1 MMNNQGELIFDFAKR
16 LWNYPRSITG
26 DGLRDTL
33 YEIKL
38 LLPNLVIHEVPTGTK
53 AFDWTVPKEWNV
65 KDAYILKPDG
75 TKICDF
81 KTNNLHLVGYS
92 TPTMIKVNLSE
103 LQSHLHSIPDKPN
116 AIPYIT
122 SYYKETWGFC
132 ISHYERSQLTEG
144 IYEVVIDS
152 TLSDGKLNYA
162 ELVINGLSSEEIFI
176 STYVCHPS
184 MANNELSGP
193 CLTTYLAKYLS
204 GKFTTLKYTY
214 RFVFL
219 PETIGSIVYLSSK
232 LPHLKS
238 KVIAGFNISCVGDE
252 RCYSYLPSRGG
263 NSLSDKIALHTLK
276 WIDPNFKRYTWLDR
290 GSDERQYCSPGIDL
304 PIASIMRSK
313 YGTYPEYH
321 TSLDTLGDVV
331 TSKGFQ
337 ESYDLFIK
345 VLNSLEANMYPI
357 TSILGEPQ
365 MGKRNLYFQKST
377 GERDP
382 STKLIMDFLSY
393 CDGSHSMLDIAELLN
408 QPILKILSIYNTLES
423 HNLVSRK

>member
-33 YEIKL
+33 HEIKL

-81 KTNNLHLVGYS
+81 KNNNLHLVGYS
-92 TPTMIKVNLSE
+92 IPTRKIVDLSE
-103 LQSHLHSIPDKPN
+103 LQNHLHSIPHKPN
-116 AIPYIT
+116 AIPYVT

-132 ISHYERSQLTEG
+132 ISQRERSQLTEG
-144 IYEVVIDS
+144 SYEIVIDS
-152 TLSDGKLNYA
+152 TLSDGHLNYA
-162 ELVINGLSSEEIFI
+162 ELVINGLSTEEIFI

-193 CLTTYLAKYLS
+193 CLTTYLAKYLVENY
-204 GKFTTLKYTY
+204 TTLKYTY

-219 PETIGSIVYLSSK
+219 PETIGSIVYLSRNLSD
-232 LPHLKS
+232 LKS
-238 KVIAGFNISCVGDE
+238 KVIAGYNISCVGDD
-252 RCYSYLPSRGG
+252 RCYSYLPSRSG
-263 NSLSDKIALHTLK
+263 NSLSDKVALHTLK

-331 TSKGFQ
+331 TSKGLQ
-337 ESYDLFIK
+337 ESFDLFIK
-345 VLNSLEANMYPI
+345 VLISFEANIFPLTY
-357 TSILGEPQ
+357 ILGEPQ
-365 MGKRNLYFQKST
+365 MGRRNLYLQQAT
-377 GERDP
+377 GERNS
-382 STKLIMDFLSY
+382 STKIIMDLLSY
-393 CDGSHSMLDIAELLN
+393 CDGDHSILDISEIIN
-408 QPILKILSIYNTLES
+408 QPISEVFSVYKLLES
-423 HNLVSRK
+423 HNLVTHK